1 MQFAVL
7 NDPTNHNY
15 CNKHNFRVMT
25 ATQNAAVSDGM
36 SQIQLYSY
44 RRSCTLRSDRR
55 WLHTLFVV

>member
-36 SQIQLYSY
+36 SDTVIQLS
-44 RRSCTLRSDRR
+44 
-55 WLHTLFVV
+55 